1 MRLADRPL
9 AGVRVLDYAQYVAG
23 PFATMLLADLGA
35 DVVKVEPPTGD
46 AWRHYNPHAPGES
59 TWFYALNRG
68 KRSVALDL
76 KTDEGRAASARL
88 IAGADAVVHN
98 MPPER
103 AARFGLD
110 RESVRTAN
118 PRTVW
123 SCVTAFGTEGPDAG
137 RLGYDIIAQALS
149 GLLMAD
155 ARPED
160 AVPRRSG
167 GIAMADLTAGLLTCI
182 SVLAGVAGR
191 ERGRQAPGVEVSLLG
206 AALAVQVQRFVRIGE
221 SGEAADHAPPPVED
235 HAPPPAVDHGPLTA
249 AELDR
254 TARAT
259 AGADRLE
266 PYYRCY
272 RTADSFLA
280 LACLNTAQRR
290 RLLGILGQ
298 DDLWVADPQAAPA
311 DEAERT
317 VRAELVD
324 RFAAVFATRPLDHWL
339 SVLAKHDIPAG
350 DVRLLGRLFDDP
362 QVTGNGLVQ
371 TVRQPGVGPV
381 QLLGNVFKIDGAAA
395 PAARPAPRLGEHS
408 AELLGEHPVTPEA
421 AASAGPAVPSAGPA
435 VPSAGP
441 AVPSA
446 GPAVPSAGPAVP
458 SAEHCSPPAAPPA
471 GYSSPPSPGS
481 PGCPGSPLSAPPA
494 AAAPGIRE
502 LHGTAERNGA

>member
-23 PFATMLLADLGA
+23 PFATMLLGDLGA

-68 KRSVALDL
+68 KRSVTLDL
-76 KTDEGRAASARL
+76 KTEEGRAASARL

-110 RESVRTAN
+110 RESVRAAN
-118 PRTVW
+118 PRAVW

-206 AALAVQVQRFVRIGE
+206 AALAVQVQRFVRIGD
-221 SGEAADHAPPPVED
+221 SGEATDS
-235 HAPPPAVDHGPLTA
+235 GPLTA

-254 TARAT
+254 TARTT

-290 RLLGILGQ
+290 RLLAILGL
-298 DDLWVADPQAAPA
+298 DDPWVADPQAAPA
-311 DEAERT
+311 DEAERA
-317 VRAELVD
+317 VRATLVD

-339 SVLAKHDIPAG
+339 SVLAKHDIPSG
-350 DVRLLGRLFDDP
+350 DVRLLNRLFDDR
-362 QVTGNGLVQ
+362 QVTVNGLVQ

-381 QLLGNVFKIDGAAA
+381 QLLGNVFKIDGTAA

-408 AELLGEHPVTPEA
+408 AELLGELHGQPTGEPTGRPTGEPSGEPSGTPGPTGTPRPIAPPGTPAPSAPAASPGTPVT
-421 AASAGPAVPSAGPA
+421 STR
-435 VPSAGP
+435 
-441 AVPSA
+441 
-446 GPAVPSAGPAVP
+446 
-458 SAEHCSPPAAPPA
+458 A
-471 GYSSPPSPGS
+471 GYSP
-481 PGCPGSPLSAPPA
+481 
-494 AAAPGIRE
+494 APGVRQLRHI
-502 LHGTAERNGA
+502 AERNGA

>member
-23 PFATMLLADLGA
+23 PFATMLLGDLGA

-68 KRSVALDL
+68 KRSVTLDL
-76 KTDEGRAASARL
+76 KTEEGRAASARL

-110 RESVRTAN
+110 RESVRAAN
-118 PRTVW
+118 PRAVW

-206 AALAVQVQRFVRIGE
+206 AALAVQVQRFVRIGDSE
-221 SGEAADHAPPPVED
+221 EATDS
-235 HAPPPAVDHGPLTA
+235 GPLTA

-254 TARAT
+254 TARTT

-290 RLLGILGQ
+290 RLLGILGL
-298 DDLWVADPQAAPA
+298 DDPWVADPQAAPA
-311 DEAERT
+311 DEAERAA
-317 VRAELVD
+317 RAALVD

-339 SVLAKHDIPAG
+339 SVLAKHDIPSG
-350 DVRLLGRLFDDP
+350 DVRLLNRLFDDR
-362 QVTGNGLVQ
+362 QVTVNGLVQ

-381 QLLGNVFKIDGAAA
+381 QLLGNVFKIDGTAA

-408 AELLGEHPVTPEA
+408 AELLGEPAGTPGAFKAPETPEA
-421 AASAGPAVPSAGPA
+421 
-435 VPSAGP
+435 
-441 AVPSA
+441 
-446 GPAVPSAGPAVP
+446 
-458 SAEHCSPPAAPPA
+458 
-471 GYSSPPSPGS
+471 PGVRQ
-481 PGCPGSPLSAPPA
+481 L
-494 AAAPGIRE
+494 R
-502 LHGTAERNGA
+502 HTAERNGA